1 MNGHDHVLS
10 RLLLGAVLV
19 SLCRAD
25 SLAQV
30 NEPSY
35 PPPVGARMVATLEAD
50 QNVYTNQA
58 GTVWCPPCV
67 TNSPPCMLPC
77 YLLGRTTAV
86 ARFSFQVSN
95 QYPVART
102 FEFPSSQQFDI
113 ELIDQ
118 TGDVVAAWSDSQVFA
133 QGQTSFT
140 LEPGQTVTFIGDI
153 PLNDRNGQQL
163 NGTYQARGFMTTS
176 GPQPPVEATSQIAV
190 AISE

>member
-1 MNGHDHVLS
+1 MNRHDHVLS
-10 RLLLGAVLV
+10 RFLLGAALV
-19 SLCRAD
+19 CLCDAN

-86 ARFSFQVSN
+86 ARFSFVVSN
-95 QYPVART
+95 EYPLPRT
-102 FEFPSSQQFDI
+102 FQFSSSQQFDI
-113 ELIDQ
+113 ELMDPMGSI
-118 TGDVVAAWSDSQVFA
+118 VAAWSDGQVWLK
-133 QGQTSFT
+133 GS
-140 LEPGQTVTFIGDI
+140 
-153 PLNDRNGQQL
+153 N
-163 NGTYQARGFMTTS
+163 
-176 GPQPPVEATSQIAV
+176 
-190 AISE
+190 